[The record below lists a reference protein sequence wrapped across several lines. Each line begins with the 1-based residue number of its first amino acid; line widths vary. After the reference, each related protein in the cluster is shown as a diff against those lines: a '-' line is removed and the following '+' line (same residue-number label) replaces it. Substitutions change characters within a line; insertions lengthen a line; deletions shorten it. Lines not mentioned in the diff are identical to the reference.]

1 MAALNQEQIVNEFQA
16 LQKLC
21 RISICPPEETTDF
34 DQLFSD
40 STGMD
45 GGANSSER
53 FVIEFGS
60 DNPTITV
67 SVNQH
72 IKIDDTIAYM
82 KGIPVKSHING
93 IITEVTDKYIIGT
106 YETDYNEILSSLGL
120 SAEMTEEDIK
130 NRFGL
135 Q

>member
-1 MAALNQEQIVNEFQA
+1 
-16 LQKLC
+16 
-21 RISICPPEETTDF
+21 
-34 DQLFSD
+34 
-40 STGMD
+40 MD
-45 GGANSSER
+45 GGTDSAER

-60 DNPTITV
+60 NNPTITV
-67 SVNQH
+67 EVNQH

-82 KGIPVKSHING
+82 KGIPVKSKING

-120 SAEMTEEDIK
+120 SAEMTEEDFK
-130 NRFGL
+130 NKFGL

>member
-1 MAALNQEQIVNEFQA
+1 MAALNQEQIINGFQA
-16 LQKLC
+16 LQRLC
-21 RISICPPEETTDF
+21 KISICPPDETTDF
-34 DQLFSD
+34 DQLFSV

-45 GGANSSER
+45 GGTDSAER

-60 DNPTITV
+60 SNPTISV